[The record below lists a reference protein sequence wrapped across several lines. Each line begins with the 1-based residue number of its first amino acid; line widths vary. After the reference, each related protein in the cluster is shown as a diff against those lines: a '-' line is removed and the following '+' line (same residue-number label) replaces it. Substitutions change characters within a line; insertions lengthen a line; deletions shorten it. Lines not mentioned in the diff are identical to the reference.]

1 MVFDPAG
8 SRRSPSDSR
17 RRFSGSRPAFPG
29 SRRLFSPN
37 SRDPSGDFPSPYRRR
52 IGVTAALLL
61 AGAAVA
67 GCGGGGSSSTD
78 PDRNAKAKS
87 FTLVIS
93 RNAIEGGKNTEE
105 AEWISK
111 TVIPRFVAAQ
121 KAKGVNAKVT
131 FRGYG
136 VDDEPYKTK
145 IALDLKSR
153 SGADVFDMDGIWV
166 GEFAQAGY
174 IAPLTKVA
182 GPRADTWDGWA
193 QIPRSVQG
201 LATFEGKRYGIP
213 ASTDGRVLF
222 FNKRLFERAGLPA
235 NWQPRSWDEIL
246 AAGQALKRLP
256 GVTPVQLNAGTAMGE
271 ATAMQGVLP
280 LLAGAGAEVYANG
293 KWAGGG
299 TAVKEALGLYSKI
312 YRQGLGDPKL
322 QQEAKGRDKSFAAFA
337 AGKIGILA
345 EGDYFWRDVINPKTG
360 IAKMADRDQAVGYAT
375 FPAISPG
382 KGIRGQSFVSMSGGA
397 VTVVNPNTKYPQ
409 QAFELLTF
417 MNSPEMHKA
426 RTAGTPEITS
436 RTDVNAE
443 ILKGDAF
450 LSYLAEKVLPITTY
464 RPGLAA
470 YPQVST
476 ALQEATA
483 SVVSGTPP
491 DQAAAQYTK
500 KLEGIV
506 GGAANVST
514 G

>member
-1 MVFDPAG
+1 MDFSRSHP
-8 SRRSPSDSR
+8 RRSLSCLTRS
-17 RRFSGSRPAFPG
+17 STAM
-29 SRRLFSPN
+29 
-37 SRDPSGDFPSPYRRR
+37 
-52 IGVTAALLL
+52 AALVLT
-61 AGAAVA
+61 GAAIGA
-67 GCGGGGSSSTD
+67 CGGGSDSTD
-78 PDRNAKAKS
+78 PERNADAKNI
-87 FTLVIS
+87 TLVIS

-105 AEWISK
+105 AEWITR
-111 TVIPRFVAAQ
+111 TVIPRFIAAQ
-121 KAKGVNAKVT
+121 KAKGVTAKVT

-174 IAPLTKVA
+174 IAPLTTVA
-182 GPRADTWDGWA
+182 GAKGDTWDGWA
-193 QIPRSVQG
+193 QIPKSVQG
-201 LATFEGKRYGIP
+201 LATFDGKRYGIP

-222 FNKRLFERAGLPA
+222 YNKRLFARAGLPA
-235 NWQPRSWDEIL
+235 AWQPKSWDEII
-246 AAGQALKRLP
+246 AAGQALKKLP
-256 GVTPVQLNAGTAMGE
+256 GVTPIQLNAGTAMGE

-280 LLAGAGAEVYANG
+280 LLAGAGSEIYAGG
-293 KWAGGG
+293 KWTGGG
-299 TAVKEALGLYSKI
+299 TAVKEVLGLYAKI
-312 YRQGLGDPKL
+312 YGPAALGDPKL

-360 IAKMADRDQAVGYAT
+360 IAKMAGRDQDAGYAM
-375 FPAISPG
+375 FPAITPG
-382 KGIRGQSFVSMSGGA
+382 RGLRGQSFVSMSGGA
-397 VTVVNPNTKYPQ
+397 VTVVSPNTEYPQ
-409 QAFELLTF
+409 QALELLTF

-436 RTDVNAE
+436 RTDVNTE

-450 LSYLAEKVLPITTY
+450 LSYLAEQVLPITAY

-483 SVVSGTPP
+483 AVVSGETPEE
-491 DQAAAQYTK
+491 AAAAYTR